1 MMRVAVNLL
10 WLRPGAVGGTETYIV
25 RLLEALRGRDDVA
38 PILYCAPDVVAA
50 HPSLEVFDTRL
61 APPVTGSRP
70 ARVSLES
77 TWLAGRLRRDRP
89 DVVHH
94 PGGMIPAG
102 TPGPSMVT
110 IHDLQPLTS
119 PERFGIAKV
128 AWLGRM
134 LPRSAGRASVVSAPS
149 THTAAAI
156 SRVLGID
163 DVAVVPSTPGE
174 VGPRPASDGVAASL
188 ARLGVGQPF
197 VLYPAITYRHKN
209 HAVLVAALAV
219 ARNSDLTVV
228 FCGGVGDAE
237 EDIAAASRRHGV
249 SERVHRLGRVD
260 ADDLDALYAAAV
272 ALAFPSWHEGFGL
285 PVLEAFAR
293 RCAVV
298 AANAT
303 ALPEVVGDAGLLID
317 PHDADAWAEAL
328 DSLTNDGIRRS
339 ALAQRG
345 LERVAQWA
353 PEASADRLVAAYRRT
368 AGEAR

>member
-38 PILYCAPDVVAA
+38 PILYCAPDVVDA
-50 HPSLEVFDTRL
+50 HPSLEVFDARL
-61 APPVTGSRP
+61 SPPVTGSRP
-70 ARVSLES
+70 ARVALES

-102 TPGPSMVT
+102 APGPSMVT

-128 AWLGRM
+128 AWLGQM
-134 LPRSAGRASVVSAPS
+134 LPRSARRASLVSAPS
-149 THTAAAI
+149 SHTAAVI
-156 SRVLGID
+156 TRVLGID

-174 VGPRPASDGVAASL
+174 IGPRPAPDVVAAAL
-188 ARLGVGQPF
+188 TRLGVGQPF

-237 EDIAAASRRHGV
+237 SDIDAAARRHGV

-260 ADDLDALYAAAV
+260 ADDLEALYAAAV

-285 PVLEAFAR
+285 PVAEAFAR

-345 LERVAQWA
+345 LERAAQWA

-368 AGEAR
+368 AGGAR